1 MMLHRLRKTLAL
13 CLVVATLSFGATPV
27 LLAGGSD
34 EPAFTGGSAESH
46 GLNPPLPPTVSTG
59 DHGKRDGQS
68 ASTEDAAS
76 TADRIL
82 QAWLLDLANLII
94 RLPR

>member
-13 CLVVATLSFGATPV
+13 CLVVATLAFGTTPL

-34 EPAFTGGSAESH
+34 EPAFTGGSSESQ
-46 GLNPPLPPTVSTG
+46 GLKPPLPPTVG
-59 DHGKRDGQS
+59 ANDHGKGNGKS
-68 ASTEDAAS
+68 AGTVDAAS
-76 TADRIL
+76 TAERIL
-82 QAWLLDLANLII
+82 QAWLLDLANLIN